1 MARAAGF
8 GRANLRLVV
17 PAPDYG
23 VDDQI
28 IVDAAE
34 DDADQP
40 QVNTSGEVFSIE
52 HGDGSVTISM
62 NDKPLLPGIGHNRG
76 PQDWFANLAEDMDEG
91 QLATIAD
98 DLMRGIADD
107 EQSRREWVD
116 TVATFIKLI
125 GVTIEVPAVS
135 GAADGAPVEGMSRVR
150 HPLLLEAV
158 LRFQANARGEFLP
171 ADGPMKIRNDSS
183 DGVETELLAG
193 ALEKDMN
200 HYLTAHATEY
210 YPDSDRMYF
219 RLGLEGTAFKKVYR
233 CPLRMRPVSETVIA
247 NDLIVS
253 NDATDLANARRVT
266 HRLMMSPTT
275 IRRMQIIGAY
285 LDVDLGTPVEPN
297 LDAAQREERRQQ
309 GQADASLDPDDRDRQ
324 LYECYCDLDL
334 VGYEHMWK
342 GRPSGLE
349 IPYRVT
355 VDVTSRKVL
364 SLVRDYDEPDDDAE
378 NNLPKRRDTFVQF
391 SYVPGFGFYALG
403 LGHILGNT
411 TNAITAAWREML
423 DNGMFANFPGFLIAK
438 AATRQQ
444 TSIIRVPPG
453 GGQPVD
459 TLGKPINQ
467 SVMPL
472 PYNTTQMPPLMQL
485 IESMATTGSRI
496 GGTAEIQVGEG
507 RQDAPVGTT
516 LALID
521 QATKIEN
528 SVHKRLHT
536 AQAQE
541 FKLIVRCFREHPED
555 FLRCEFPSKQDW
567 DQQTFLQALSTC
579 DLVPQADPNT
589 SSQLQRMMR
598 AMGIKQLQSQ
608 GQSLYDPI
616 AVDTYAL
623 KSMGVNNPS
632 QFFVPP
638 SAMGQPP
645 PQLQQM
651 QADMAAKKQQAD
663 ARMLDAQSRKA
674 IADAKTAEVKAKEAQ
689 GGFAK
694 AGGSSGAQPTGFEA
708 LDAHTKLMDA
718 ETRQFTAHAKLGE
731 MQMQSEEKAADRQ
744 QDAQTDHLDLIKT
757 LLAHHAEGQQLAMKH
772 AHEQHEGAHDREA
785 DAREGSRDRGSQV
798 TMAKIA
804 AKAAQAKAAK
814 AKKDSPKK
822 KD

>member
-1 MARAAGF
+1 MATGF

-17 PAPDYG
+17 PAPEYG

-28 IVDAAE
+28 IVDTAE
-34 DDADQP
+34 DDPDAP
-40 QVNTSGEVFSIE
+40 QVNTDGEVYSIE

-62 NDKPLLPGIGHNRG
+62 NDKPLLPGIGHNKG
-76 PQDWFANLAEDMDEG
+76 PQDWFANLAEEMDEG
-91 QLATIAD
+91 QLGTIAE
-98 DLMRGIADD
+98 DLLRGIADD
-107 EQSRREWVD
+107 EQSRREWID
-116 TVATFIKLI
+116 TVATFIKLL
-125 GVTIEVPAVS
+125 GVTIEVPNVS
-135 GAADGAPVEGMSRVR
+135 GSTDGAPVEGMSRVR
-150 HPLLLEAV
+150 HPLLLESV

-193 ALEKDMN
+193 FLEKDMN

-210 YPDSDRMYF
+210 YPDTDRMFF
-219 RLGLEGTAFKKVYR
+219 RLGLDGTSFKKVYR
-233 CPLRMRPVSETVIA
+233 CPLRMRPVSETVVA
-247 NDLIVS
+247 QDLIVS

-275 IRRMQIIGAY
+275 IRRMQIIEAY
-285 LDVDLGTPVEPN
+285 RDVDLGTPVEPN
-297 LDAAQREERRQQ
+297 LDAAQREQRHQQ
-309 GQADASLDPDDRDRQ
+309 GVTDTSLNPDDRDRQ
-324 LYECYCDLDL
+324 LYECYCDLDIP
-334 VGYEHMWK
+334 GYEHQWK

-355 VDVTSRKVL
+355 IDATSHQVL
-364 SLVRDYDEPDDDAE
+364 SLVRDFNEPDDDDE
-378 NNLPKRRDTFVQF
+378 LPKRRETFVQF
-391 SYVPGFGFYALG
+391 CYVPGFGFYALG

-467 SVMPL
+467 SIMPL

-485 IESMATTGSRI
+485 VESMATTGARI

-528 SVHKRLHT
+528 SVHKRVHT
-536 AQAQE
+536 AQAKE
-541 FKLIVRCFREHPED
+541 FELIIDCFREHPED
-555 FLRCEFPSKQDW
+555 FLRCEKQSFSGQDW
-567 DQQTFLQALSTC
+567 DTQTFLQALDSC

-598 AMGIKQLQSQ
+598 AMGIKQLSGQSP
-608 GQSLYDPI
+608 SLYDPI
-616 AVDTYAL
+616 AVDSYAL
-623 KSMGVNNPS
+623 KTMGVNNPQ

-645 PQLQQM
+645 PQLQEM
-651 QADMAAKKQQAD
+651 QAKMAAQKQQAD

-694 AGGSSGAQPTGFEA
+694 AGGSSGAMPTGFEA
-708 LDAHTKLMDA
+708 LDAKTKLMDA
-718 ETRQFTAHAKLGE
+718 QTRQFTAHAKVGE
-731 MQMQSEEKAADRQ
+731 MQQQSQEKAADRQ
-744 QDAQTDHLDLIKT
+744 QDAMTDHLDLIKT
-757 LLAHHAEGQQLAMKH
+757 LLAHHADGQQAAVEH
-772 AHEQHEGAHDREA
+772 AHEARQSEADREA
-785 DAREGSRDRGSQV
+785 DAREGARERGSQV

-814 AKKDSPKK
+814 AKKDTAKK

>member
-1 MARAAGF
+1 MAGF
-8 GRANLRLVV
+8 GRANLRLVA
-17 PAPDYG
+17 PAPGFGADS
-23 VDDQI
+23 DI
-28 IVDAAE
+28 IIETAE
-34 DDADQP
+34 DDGDQP
-40 QVNTSGEVFSIE
+40 QINDDGRVFSIE
-52 HGDGSVTISM
+52 HGDGSVTISV
-62 NDKPLLPGIGHNRG
+62 NDKPLLPGLGHNQG
-76 PQDWFANLAEDMDEG
+76 PQDWFANLAEELDEG
-91 QLATIAD
+91 QLGSIAE
-98 DLMRGIADD
+98 DLLRGVTDD
-107 EQSRREWVD
+107 EQSRKDWID
-116 TVATFIKLI
+116 TVATFIRLI
-125 GVTIEVPAVS
+125 GVTIEVPNVS
-135 GAADGAPVEGMSRVR
+135 GATDGAPVEGMSRVR

-183 DGVETELLAG
+183 EGVETELLAG

-233 CPLRMRPVSETVIA
+233 CPLRMRPVSETVTA
-247 NDLIVS
+247 DNLIVS

-285 LDVDLGTPVEPN
+285 RDLSLGSPVEPQ
-297 LDAAQREERRQQ
+297 LDEAQREMRRQQ
-309 GQADASLDPDDRDRQ
+309 GLTDASLNPDDRDRQ
-324 LYECYCDLDL
+324 LYEIYADLDIP
-334 VGYEHMWK
+334 GHQHMWK

-355 VDVTSRKVL
+355 IDVTSRQVL
-364 SLVRDYDEPDDDAE
+364 SLVRDFDEPDDDE
-378 NNLPKRRDTFVQF
+378 LPKRRDTFVQF

-438 AATRQQ
+438 ASTRQQ

-453 GGQPVD
+453 GGQPID

-472 PYNTTQMPPLMQL
+472 PYNVAQMPPLMQL
-485 IESMATTGSRI
+485 VDSMATTGARI

-536 AQAQE
+536 AQAME
-541 FKLIVRCFREHPED
+541 FKLIVQCFREHPED
-555 FLRCEFPSKQDW
+555 FVRCEKKSFSGQDW
-567 DQQTFLQALSTC
+567 DTQTFLQALSTC

-598 AMGIKQLQSQ
+598 AMGIKQLQGQS
-608 GQSLYDPI
+608 QSLYDPI

-623 KSMGVNNPS
+623 KTMGVNNPS

-638 SAMGQPP
+638 QAMGQPP

-689 GGFAK
+689 GGFGK
-694 AGGSSGAQPTGFEA
+694 AGGSGSQPSGFEG
-708 LDAHTKLMDA
+708 LDAQTRLMDA
-718 ETRQFTAHAKLGE
+718 QTRRFTAHAKIGE
-731 MQMQSEEKAADRQ
+731 MQMQAEEKAQDRQ

-757 LLAHHAEGQQLAMKH
+757 LLAHHAEGQQTAVKH
-772 AHEQHEGAHDREA
+772 AHEARQGEA
-785 DAREGSRDRGSQV
+785 DRTADAEEGEKDRGAQL
-798 TMAKIA
+798 TIAKIA
-804 AKAAQAKAAK
+804 AKAARAKAAK
-814 AKKDSPKK
+814 AKKDSAKK

>member
-1 MARAAGF
+1 MAAGF
-8 GRANLRLVV
+8 GRANLRLVM
-17 PAPDYG
+17 PAPDG
-23 VDDQI
+23 FGLDDQI
-28 IVDAAE
+28 IVDTAE
-34 DDADQP
+34 DDPDQP
-40 QVNTSGEVFSIE
+40 QVNDEGQIFSIE

-76 PQDWFANLAEDMDEG
+76 GDWFRNLAEELGQDELG
-91 QLATIAD
+91 TIAE
-98 DLMRGIADD
+98 DLMRGVADD

-135 GAADGAPVEGMSRVR
+135 GNADGAPVEGMSRVR

-183 DGVETELLAG
+183 DGVETELLASH
-193 ALEKDMN
+193 LEKDMN

-219 RLGLEGTAFKKVYR
+219 RLGLEGTSFKKVYR
-233 CPLRMRPVSETVIA
+233 CPLRMRPVSETVTA
-247 NDLIVS
+247 NDLVVS

-266 HRLMMSPTT
+266 HKLMMSPTT
-275 IRRMQIIGAY
+275 IKRMQIIGAY
-285 LDVDLGTPVEPN
+285 RDVDLGTPIEPD
-297 LDAAQREERRQQ
+297 LDAAQREMRRQQ
-309 GQADASLDPDDRDRQ
+309 GQTDATLNPDDRDRQ
-324 LYECYCDLDL
+324 LYEVYCDLNIA
-334 VGYEHMWK
+334 GYEHQWK

-355 VDVTSRKVL
+355 IDVTSRQVL
-364 SLVRDYDEPDDDAE
+364 SLVRDFDEPDDDDT
-378 NNLPKRRDTFVQF
+378 LPKRRETFVQF
-391 SYVPGFGFYALG
+391 CYVPGFGFYALG

-485 IESMATTGSRI
+485 VESMATTGARI

-536 AQAQE
+536 AQSQE
-541 FKLIVRCFREHPED
+541 FKLIIQCFREHPED
-555 FLRCEFPSKQDW
+555 FIRCEKKSFSGQDW
-567 DQQTFLQALSTC
+567 DTQTFLQALESC

-589 SSQLQRMMR
+589 SSQLQRLMK
-598 AMGIKQLQSQ
+598 AMGLLQLSGQA
-608 GQSLYDPI
+608 QSLYDPI
-616 AVDTYAL
+616 AVHGYAM
-623 KSMGVNNPS
+623 KMMGINQPE

-638 SAMGQPP
+638 QAMGQPP

-663 ARMLDAQSRKA
+663 ARTMDAQARMHVA
-674 IADAKTAEVKAKEAQ
+674 QAKLAEVKAKDEQ

-694 AGGSSGAQPTGFEA
+694 AGGSSGKGPTGFEA
-708 LDAHTKLMDA
+708 LDAHVKLMDA
-718 ETRQFTAHAKLGE
+718 ETRRLAATGNIKRD
-731 MQMQSEEKAADRQ
+731 QMQAQEKRAGLQ
-744 QDAQTDHLDLIKT
+744 QDAESDHVDLIKT
-757 LLAHHAEGQQLAMKH
+757 LLAHHADGQQTAIEH
-772 AHEQHEGAHDREA
+772 AHE
-785 DAREGSRDRGSQV
+785 AREGAADRAHEASESARDRGSQV

-814 AKKDSPKK
+814 AKKDSAKK
-822 KD
+822 KS